1 MYTPHPYH
9 DPTTSAP
16 PALAW
21 LPILWLQVTAT
32 PNLNCVVP
40 IGQLFEEVAT
50 PRWIVRRCALRTE
63 QLGPVLYST
72 ARSVSDC

>member
-1 MYTPHPYH
+1 MT
-9 DPTTSAP
+9 PTTSAP
-16 PALAW
+16 PTLAW

-32 PNLNCVVP
+32 PNLGGIVP

-72 ARSVSDC
+72 ARSVSGC